1 MKGVVL
7 AGGTGSRLHPLTKS
21 INKHCLP
28 IYDRPMIY
36 YPIQSLVEAGIS
48 DIILVAGGNHMSQFI
63 DLLGDGSELNCNISY
78 VAQMEP
84 GGIAEAISLVQPF
97 TNDEPICVILGDNIF
112 LTNLKDFVDKFENQL
127 AYHDQCIINA
137 VDDQPHCQVM
147 CKEVPKDE
155 AVNYGILSHG
165 SGDEE
170 QNKAYGQTYISE
182 KPTWPYTHPD
192 GTMFKA
198 VTGLYMYTPDVFDKI
213 KNLKRSAR
221 GEYEVS
227 ELNDIYGRNGDL
239 SYSVTDEPW
248 YDCGVD
254 IDHMLEV
261 SNKMKE
267 YNEQK

>member
-78 VAQMEP
+78 VAQMKP

-97 TNDEPICVILGDNIF
+97 TNDDEICVILGDNIF
-112 LTNLKDFVDKFENQL
+112 MDDISPFVEKFENQV
-127 AYHDQCIINA
+127 AYNEQCIIDA
-137 VDDQPHCQVM
+137 VDNHPHCHVV
-147 CKEVPKDE
+147 CKLVPGSE
-155 AVNYGILSHG
+155 AIHYGVLTHG
-165 SGDEE
+165 HGDEE
-170 QNKAYGQTYISE
+170 QNKAHGKTYIIE
-182 KPTWPYTHPD
+182 KPTFPAREPHRQ
-192 GTMFKA
+192 FKC
-198 VTGLYMYTPDVFDKI
+198 VTGLYMYTNDVFKKI
-213 KNLKRSAR
+213 QMLTPSNR
-221 GEYEVS
+221 GELEVS
-227 ELNDIYGRNGDL
+227 ELNDMYCSSGDL
-239 SYSVTDEPW
+239 SYSTTTWPW
-248 YDCGVD
+248 FDCGVN

-261 SNKMKE
+261 ANKIKE
-267 YNEQK
+267 LKESK